1 MMDAR
6 PVVLTLPSDVASRV
20 EAIQQR
26 DPELVAQMLRYCAM
40 RETIFTTS
48 RERSVARLTTSISST
63 SRIEYSEMSHE
74 RRAFDDEGP
83 KSPRH
88 C

>member
-26 DPELVAQMLRYCAM
+26 DPELVAKMLRYCAM
-40 RETIFTTS
+40 RETIFQVLARDA
-48 RERSVARLTTSISST
+48 RETKALT
-63 SRIEYSEMSHE
+63 
-74 RRAFDDEGP
+74 
-83 KSPRH
+83 
-88 C
+88 